1 MIKPED
7 EETEHINLKR
17 GDSRV
22 YKGLRREEGEKQ
34 KKWDRPQR
42 NLIKDHTWQVMIM
55 TRETKNRERERKFPG
70 KKTEKWKEVRGK
82 GV

>member
-34 KKWDRPQR
+34 KK
-42 NLIKDHTWQVMIM
+42 
-55 TRETKNRERERKFPG
+55 
-70 KKTEKWKEVRGK
+70 
-82 GV
+82 